1 MKENIV
7 IVSGARTA
15 IGSFGGSL
23 KNLEATDLGGIAIKE
38 ALKRGQVAPED
49 VNEVVMGCVGQ
60 AAENVFMARVSAIKA
75 GIPYEATALTV
86 NRLCSSGLQAIVT
99 AAMEIDEGFCEIAV
113 AGGGE
118 SMNNIP
124 YYIRKMRTGY
134 RMGHGEVEDGLV
146 TALSDPITRDH
157 MGITAENVAERY
169 HVSREDQDKY
179 ALLSQQRAAKARDE
193 GKFKDEIIPLEVK
206 VNKKE
211 TKIFDTDEY
220 IRDNTTLE
228 KLEKLRPAFKKDG
241 TVTAGNASGIN
252 DCGAA
257 VVLMKAEEAEK
268 RGQKPIVRIVEAAAA
283 GVDPA
288 YMGIGPV
295 PAVRKLLKKTGL
307 TLADIGLFELNEA
320 FASQTLACI
329 RELGLDINKVNVN
342 GSGISMGHP
351 IGATGCIITI
361 KLMNEMV
368 RRNERYGIAT
378 LCIGGGQGL
387 AVLFELC
394 K

>member
-1 MKENIV
+1 
-7 IVSGARTA
+7 
-15 IGSFGGSL
+15 
-23 KNLEATDLGGIAIKE
+23 
-38 ALKRGQVAPED
+38 
-49 VNEVVMGCVGQ
+49 
-60 AAENVFMARVSAIKA
+60 
-75 GIPYEATALTV
+75 
-86 NRLCSSGLQAIVT
+86 
-99 AAMEIDEGFCEIAV
+99 
-113 AGGGE
+113 
-118 SMNNIP
+118 
-124 YYIRKMRTGY
+124 
-134 RMGHGEVEDGLV
+134 MGHAELEDGLV

-157 MGITAENVAERY
+157 MGITAENIAERY
-169 HVSREDQDKY
+169 QISREDQDAY
-179 ALLSQQRAAKARDE
+179 ALMSQQRAAKARDE
-193 GKFKDEIIPLEVK
+193 GRFKDEIIPVEVK

-211 TKIFDTDEY
+211 TKIFDTDEH

-228 KLEKLRPAFKKDG
+228 KLAKLRPAFKKDG

-257 VVLMKAEEAEK
+257 VVLMKEEEAK
-268 RGQKPIVRIVEAAAA
+268 RRGRKPIVRIVDFAAA

-307 TLADIGLFELNEA
+307 TLDDIGLIELNEA
-320 FASQTLACI
+320 FASQSLACI
-329 RELGLDINKVNVN
+329 RELGLDMEKVNVN

-368 RRNERYGIAT
+368 RRQVKYGIAT

-387 AVLFELC
+387 AVLFERC
-394 K
+394 E